1 MSEQENKSTGPS
13 VSAQGEGKYLLV
25 VGGLLVVICA
35 ALAVLW
41 VRERSARVAAETLAA
56 GLQAQLQRDQ
66 LGGAL
71 REGMLPP
78 GMLGA
83 MGRGSV
89 APLRREMLSART
101 VECSGRRR
109 QMLLVPAETGKQLGF
124 EIGDLILISEPPA
137 PATRPGATS
146 RAAASKPA
154 SLP

>member
-1 MSEQENKSTGPS
+1 MTEQEGESTGPS
-13 VSAQGEGKYLLV
+13 VSAQGEGKYLVV

-41 VRERSARVAAETLAA
+41 VRERGARVAAESLAA
-56 GLQAQLQRDQ
+56 TLQAQLQREQ
-66 LGGAL
+66 FSGAL
-71 REGMLPP
+71 GKGMLPP

-83 MGRGSV
+83 MGQGSV
-89 APLRREMLSART
+89 APVRREMLSART
-101 VECSGRRR
+101 VECAGRRR
-109 QMLLVPAETGKQLGF
+109 QMLLLPAETGKRLGF
-124 EIGDLILISEPPA
+124 EVGDLILITEPPA